1 MKDTKYPIIA
11 DRASN
16 AGIIFCIGTEES
28 IMALG
33 VRQQDLQRMC
43 GIPT

>member
-11 DRASN
+11 DLASN
-16 AGIIFCIGTEES
+16 ADIIFCIGTEES

-33 VRQQDLQRMC
+33 VRQQALLEMS
-43 GIPT
+43 GILI